1 MLKFEIKDQ
10 LFSSELIENLSTK
23 QGQAATDFGLP
34 HGQRMSDEI
43 ARVFSMARN
52 QWNNFQQIRQRLG
65 EHQTGVSETRNLWMV
80 PFFSL
85 LGYELQYVRTET
97 VGEASFQISHRDAS
111 KDGFPIDITSFRQSL
126 DKNPDGNRG
135 NRLSPHVQMQEYL
148 NHTEHLYGFIT
159 NGLGIRL
166 LRDHHRLTGIQ
177 YMEWDLEA
185 IMIEDD
191 LASFATL
198 YRMLHVSR
206 APQNMGEDSYL
217 ETYHTD
223 SVEEGHRVR
232 NQLRSNVSQCLQAL
246 ANGFLQQA
254 ENTEL
259 RALVENGEVGAEAYW
274 QHLRK
279 LVYRF
284 LFLLVAEER
293 GLVHQADTS
302 TTAKQRYHDH
312 YSLTRLRSLAES
324 RRRLSHRFTDLWE
337 QLKTTFSFF
346 ELEEIGEPLG
356 IAPLGGD
363 LFKPDALGPLKSA
376 QLSNTLFL
384 EAFDLLS
391 RFKKEQ
397 RSIRINYR
405 RINTEEFGA
414 VYESLLDLH
423 PQLHIGD
430 HGIRFHCEEGMDRKS
445 TGSYYTH
452 KDLVEQLLKTAL
464 YPVMQER
471 LKAVRAE
478 NPKSEPAQEA
488 LEKALLSI
496 KVCDPACGSGHFL
509 LAAARALAT
518 RLAQLRVKQG
528 ESYEPMM
535 PGAMRDVIE
544 HCIYGVDLNPDA
556 LELCRLVLWI
566 EAHGAGKPITY
577 LHHKIKCGNSLI
589 GWLNPD
595 EKPIIPPGAFK
606 AVTGDNKKV
615 TLLCKQRNAKESK
628 GLRELDFSAEK
639 PYIILQAAETAY
651 ATLAHLPSNS
661 LSEIEQKEQRYQAWE
676 ALSETQREK
685 QLYDAWAYAFF
696 QPFQSEE
703 TAITQRW
710 LEDLMANRIDPTHA
724 HWQTIKNAAQEMRF
738 FHWPLEFPDVFGR
751 GAANRG
757 FDVLLGNPPW
767 ERINLQEKEFF
778 ARRSPEI
785 ANASNASVRKRL
797 IAALPQEGELYNDFI
812 AEKRWAENQS
822 TCLRESGQYALTASG
837 DINTYSVF
845 SERFLKL
852 ISRKGRTGLIVPT
865 GIATDYGNR
874 HFFSHLIQENK
885 LVSLFDFEN
894 RYALFSAVHKSFK
907 FSLITLT
914 GTSNHEAATFSFFQH
929 RVSDLS
935 DPLRTFELSGDD
947 FLRINPNT
955 KTCPVFRTGVDAS
968 LSKSIYARFPVLIN
982 ETERENFWHIQLEI
996 MFGISSDSKLF
1007 LSKKQLMDEGSGKV
1021 GNLFIGANGL
1031 GFYPIY
1037 EAKLFWQYNH
1047 RMGSFDEA
1055 NARTDGTR
1063 HSCTEELSRSNYSVD
1078 SWYWISEADIA
1089 ERLRFKQKLKS
1100 GISGEFSW
1108 SIGFRK
1114 ITSAINERTFVS
1126 AILPKAGYSDNC
1138 LLIRS
1143 NKSALRQSAFIA
1155 NISSMSFDFIC
1166 RLKLGGNNL
1175 NFFYV
1180 KQLPIIPPEQFSP
1193 KDLQFIV
1200 PRVLELSYTAWDL
1213 KAFADDVW
1221 AEADEALRTIILN
1234 RWQNNCD
1241 AIEIP
1246 EQETPDWVT
1255 HHIGEFPKTPFRW
1268 DIQYRLQIQCELDA
1282 YFAYKYGLE
1291 EEELKY
1297 ILDPST
1303 SLLAGA
1309 TQEERDKF
1317 PGETFRVLKNKEL
1330 KKYNEFRTYK
1340 LVMQAWKLKPWETP
1354 DAQAL
1359 PTKKKQRS
1367 KPNYRLAKRMPLV
1380 MARII
1385 HLHEQRP
1392 KYARTLGRTKME
1404 KLLHLIEA
1412 EAGIDLGRV
1421 PIKDQYGPADAPLRE
1436 QQEENA
1442 RQLQYFDT
1450 VKEEKAQRGADG
1462 KKQYRYRYY
1471 RMEDFSTS
1479 LEVFSE
1485 QFAQQ
1490 TELIDQLVNL
1500 FLNLSNRETELIITL
1515 YAEWNNHLLSN
1526 TPIDSETA
1534 LLEAACRWSPAKLE
1548 NYQPKDFKLP
1558 MQWLKEHGLVPV
1570 GKGKVVESL

>member
-85 LGYELQYVRTET
+85 LGYELQYVRAET

-232 NQLRSNVSQCLQAL
+232 NQLRNNVSQCLQAL

-254 ENTEL
+254 ENAEL
-259 RALVENGEVGAEAYW
+259 RALIENGELSAEAYW

-302 TTAKQRYHDH
+302 ITAKQRYHDH
-312 YSLTRLRSLAES
+312 YSLTRLRGLAES

-363 LFKPDALGPLKSA
+363 LFKPDALGPLKTA

-478 NPKSEPAQEA
+478 KPKNEPPQEA

-518 RLAQLRVKQG
+518 RLAQLRVRHG

-661 LSEIEQKEQRYQAWE
+661 LSDIEQKEQHYQAWE
-676 ALSETQREK
+676 ALSETQLEK

-696 QPFQSEE
+696 QPFESEE

-738 FHWPLEFPDVFGR
+738 FHWPVEFPDVFGR
-751 GAANRG
+751 EAANRG

-767 ERINLQEKEFF
+767 ERIKLQEKEFF
-778 ARRSPEI
+778 KGRSPEI
-785 ANASNASVRKRL
+785 ANARNAAARKKL
-797 IAALPQEGELYNDFI
+797 IATLPEEGELYQGFI
-812 AEKRWAENQS
+812 AEKRNAENQS
-822 TCLRESGQYALTASG
+822 KCLRENGQYPLTASG

-845 SERFLKL
+845 SERFLSL
-852 ISRKGRTGLIVPT
+852 IAGQGRAGFIVPT

-874 HFFSHLIQENK
+874 HFFSHLVQDES
-885 LVSLFDFEN
+885 LVSLIDFDN
-894 RYALFSAVHKSFK
+894 SKGVLFPHILRQTK
-907 FSLITLT
+907 FSLVTVSGQLSSSDGILFAF
-914 GTSNHEAATFSFFQH
+914 GISVLNESEFQK
-929 RVSDLS
+929 RSYLLDS
-935 DPLRTFELSGDD
+935 TD
-947 FLRINPNT
+947 FDVFNPNT
-955 KTCPVFRTGVDAS
+955 LTCPVFRTRLDQNLNRKLYQVAPIFRDKVKSATGWDVHFKRMFDMTIDS
-968 LSKSIYARFPVLIN
+968 ELFTMNSKDIPL
-982 ETERENFWHIQLEI
+982 
-996 MFGISSDSKLF
+996 
-1007 LSKKQLMDEGSGKV
+1007 
-1021 GNLFIGANGL
+1021 
-1031 GFYPIY
+1031 Y
-1037 EAKLFWQYNH
+1037 EAKFFALYNH
-1047 RMGSFDEA
+1047 RHGSFTEYNLSDSPD
-1055 NARTDGTR
+1055 RVP
-1063 HSCTEELSRSNYSVD
+1063 EELLKAYEFRIRPKYWVNRNDFKKRLGSYRRKWAVAFRNTARSTD
-1078 SWYWISEADIA
+1078 S
-1089 ERLRFKQKLKS
+1089 
-1100 GISGEFSW
+1100 
-1108 SIGFRK
+1108 
-1114 ITSAINERTFVS
+1114 RTFICSVLPMV
-1126 AILPKAGYSDNC
+1126 AIGNSSPV
-1138 LLIRS
+1138 LLVDQ
-1143 NKSALRQSAFIA
+1143 SALLQSCLVANLSALTLDYAVRQKVS
-1155 NISSMSFDFIC
+1155 
-1166 RLKLGGNNL
+1166 GPNL
-1175 NFFYV
+1175 NFFV
-1180 KQLPIIPPEQFSP
+1180 VEQLPIIPPEQFSP

-1221 AEADEALRTIILN
+1221 AEADGALRTIILN

-1255 HHIGEFPKTPFRW
+1255 HHTGEFPKTPFRW
-1268 DIQYRLQIQCELDA
+1268 DTQYRLQIQCELDA